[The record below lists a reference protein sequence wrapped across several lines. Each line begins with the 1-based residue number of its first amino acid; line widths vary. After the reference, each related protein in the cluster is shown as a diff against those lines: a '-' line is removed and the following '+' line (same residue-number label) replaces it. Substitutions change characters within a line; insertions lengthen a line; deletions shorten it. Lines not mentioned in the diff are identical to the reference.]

1 MAGINGKKGIMFQ
14 IASACYLSEWL
25 DIYIMMHHTAQGFYV
40 LEHDCSVIEAYF
52 IVFIITNLQLIVSK
66 TVQTVWN
73 VNCNLVN

>member
-14 IASACYLSEWL
+14 NASACYLSEWL
-25 DIYIMMHHTAQGFYV
+25 DIYIMMHHTAQGLYV